1 MTGNQKIQVAIVGAG
16 PAGLFAAEKLAQEG
30 YQVAIFNRDIKPGGM
45 AEYGIFLDKHSMKAG
60 LRRQFDHILSL
71 ENITYFGNVM
81 IGKGNCVSLDDL
93 LHWGFPAVL
102 ITAGAQGTKNLGIP
116 GELSTGVYHS
126 KDVVYHYNK
135 LPPFST
141 MKIDIGKRVAIV
153 GAGKVM
159 TDVAHYLINYCD
171 VEEILVIVR
180 RGPAEVKFE
189 RKELEPIVS
198 SFDLKDLDREFE
210 RVSPVMRSIG
220 QDPFAEKELILSA
233 LAKAYPNVGNADLKM
248 RFLLS
253 PKEILTDENGR
264 AKGLIVEENTLV
276 LDNGYVAAKGLN
288 KLKTF
293 DVDTVIFAIGD
304 RVDEA
309 LGLPIIRNEY
319 AKSSE
324 PLYPVEGQSYEI
336 EDPLTGQWINGL
348 FVAGWSRNASTGLVG
363 IAKKDGINAAISIS
377 GYLKTL
383 DDGGIDNSKLN
394 GYITKL
400 SCPVVRKENLDR
412 LVSVEIEKALELG
425 LDEFKFSTNEE
436 MLQVMGL

>member
-1 MTGNQKIQVAIVGAG
+1 MTCGIGDFRQSWLPPGHKGQKT
-16 PAGLFAAEKLAQEG
+16 LA
-30 YQVAIFNRDIKPGGM
+30 Y
-45 AEYGIFLDKHSMKAG
+45 
-60 LRRQFDHILSL
+60 L
-71 ENITYFGNVM
+71 ENFLPGST
-81 IGKGNCVSLDDL
+81 
-93 LHWGFPAVL
+93 
-102 ITAGAQGTKNLGIP
+102 IP
-116 GELSTGVYHS
+116 RI
-126 KDVVYHYNK
+126 VVYHYNK

-141 MKIDIGKRVAIV
+141 MKIDIGKKVAIV

-159 TDVAHYLINYCD
+159 TDVAHYLIKYCEVD
-171 VEEILVIVR
+171 EILVIVR

-210 RVSPVMRSIG
+210 RVSPVMRSLG
-220 QDPFAEKELILSA
+220 QDPLAEKELILSA
-233 LAKAYPNVGNADLKM
+233 LEKAYPRVGNADLKM

-264 AKGLIVEENTLV
+264 AKGLVVEENTLV
-276 LDNGYVAAKGLN
+276 LDNGYVAARGLN
-288 KLKTF
+288 KMKTF

-309 LGLPIIRNEY
+309 LGLPIVRNEF
-319 AKSSE
+319 AKSPE
-324 PLYPVEGQSYEI
+324 PLFPVEGQSYEI
-336 EDPLTGQWINGL
+336 EDPLTGHWIKGL

-363 IAKKDGINAAISIS
+363 IAKKDGLNAAISIS
-377 GYLKTL
+377 SYLKTL
-383 DDGGIDNSKLN
+383 DDGGLDHSKLN
-394 GYITKL
+394 DYISKL

-412 LVSVEIEKALELG
+412 LVSVENEKALALG